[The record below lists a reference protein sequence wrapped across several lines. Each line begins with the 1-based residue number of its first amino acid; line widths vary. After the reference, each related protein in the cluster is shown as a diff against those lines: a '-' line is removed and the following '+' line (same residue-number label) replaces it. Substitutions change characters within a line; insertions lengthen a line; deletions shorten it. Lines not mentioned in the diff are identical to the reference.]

1 MTFIYLGRALNAL
14 ENEILNLSEKEKK
27 HHQLTLLN
35 TFCCICSSAIAER
48 LDMYLDVV
56 HVAPEDKKHIKMKNE
71 FYNETLI
78 VTYAM
83 KSYIA
88 LQLRQEGDVFKH
100 PKLDVKGVNFFK
112 STSSKATTDF
122 IYKDV
127 LMDQLLQPKDGQIKL
142 DRVHDTIYRYQ
153 KEMETRIAQGDMG
166 YLKRSIR
173 VKSADGY
180 SKPMSIGQYK
190 ATWVWNQIC
199 EDKDTIALP
208 STVTLVKVK
217 IQKPSDL
224 APLAPEYPEIY
235 ERLLNL
241 FETEITIGGGKITVK
256 NDNGEK
262 VEKTIPMSGI
272 KAIALPNEYDE
283 VPDWMLKVIDVET
296 LVNDNLKLFTQLQK
310 PLGFTP
316 GSATHNGST
325 LTYYSNIVRI

>member
-1 MTFIYLGRALNAL
+1 MGEMVNHIESEVVPPKKYSDGDEQTYRITLVNTLCAIASAAIKDRLWNYLG
-14 ENEILNLSEKEKK
+14 
-27 HHQLTLLN
+27 
-35 TFCCICSSAIAER
+35 
-48 LDMYLDVV
+48 
-56 HVAPEDKKHIKMKNE
+56 HVRVPEEDRKYVNMKNE
-71 FYNETLI
+71 FYNKLLI
-78 VTYAM
+78 VTCAM

-88 LQLRQEGDVFKH
+88 LQMRQEDDVFEV
-100 PKLDVKGVNFFK
+100 PELDVKGVNFFK

-241 FETEITIGGGKITVK
+241 FETEITIGGGKMTVK